1 MTVTDALK
9 DRLTAC
15 DPQDETPLKSPAGDY
30 VIIRTRAPLDGP
42 RRHAGA
48 PSGDTI
54 DVTVVAVSRS
64 KDGCRAIGHRA
75 RAVLD
80 DWRPVS
86 HAACS
91 PLRRIDTG
99 PVQLDGPEG
108 DRRYS
113 QVVIYRCTIPRNHP
127 I

>member
-1 MTVTDALK
+1 MTVTDALR
-9 DRLTAC
+9 DRLATC
-15 DPQDETPLKSPAGDY
+15 DPQDETPVKSPAGDY
-30 VIIRTRAPLDGP
+30 VIIRTRAPLDGV

-48 PSGDTI
+48 AVGDVVDI
-54 DVTVVAVSRS
+54 TVLAVSRS

-75 RAVLD
+75 RALLD
-80 DWRPVS
+80 DWRPVA
-86 HAACS
+86 HPACS

-99 PVQLDGPEG
+99 PILIDGPEG

-113 QVVIYRCTIPRNHP
+113 QTVVYRCTIPRDHP